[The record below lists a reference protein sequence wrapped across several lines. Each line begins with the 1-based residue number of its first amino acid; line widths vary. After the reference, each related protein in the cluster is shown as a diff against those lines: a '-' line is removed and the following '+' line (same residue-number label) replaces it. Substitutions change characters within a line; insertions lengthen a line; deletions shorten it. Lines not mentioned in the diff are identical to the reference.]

1 MKFFSVILFGLFLT
15 SCVTTTQ
22 YSKMTDLSSDEESA
36 KIFVIRKSI
45 LATAIPMKIYQDGEL
60 VGRLGPKG
68 YIAWEV
74 EKEGPIFITSSSP
87 ENKDHFKI
95 DVQKGK
101 TYYLKQ
107 KAKPGYF
114 VARSGLEL
122 MEPEK
127 ARKAINK
134 LKEPKV
140 NYTTR

>member
-1 MKFFSVILFGLFLT
+1 MKIFHAIFLGLFLT

-22 YSKMTDLSSDEESA
+22 YSKFTDLSSNDGNA
-36 KIFVIRKSI
+36 KIFVVRKSI

-74 EKEGPIFITSSSP
+74 ENEGRIQITSSSP
-87 ENKDHFKI
+87 ENKDYFTI

-107 KAKPGYF
+107 KAKPGYL

>member
-1 MKFFSVILFGLFLT
+1 MKLLPVIFLGLFLT
-15 SCVTTTQ
+15 SCATTTQ
-22 YSKMTDLSSDEESA
+22 YSKLTDLSSNDENA
-36 KIFVIRKSI
+36 KIFIIRKSF
-45 LATAIPMKIYQDGEL
+45 LATAIPMKIYQDGDL

-74 EKEGPIFITSSSP
+74 EKEGEIQITSSSP
-87 ENKDHFKI
+87 ENSDYFTI

-122 MEPEK
+122 MEPQK
-127 ARKAINK
+127 ARRAINK

>member
-1 MKFFSVILFGLFLT
+1 MKFLSVILFGLLLA
-15 SCVTTTQ
+15 SCATTTQ
-22 YSKMTDLSSDEESA
+22 YSKMTDLSSDDESA
-36 KIFVIRKSI
+36 KIFVIRKSFM
-45 LATAIPMKIYQDGEL
+45 ATAIPMKIYQDGEL

-74 EKEGPIFITSSSP
+74 KKEGPIFITSSGP